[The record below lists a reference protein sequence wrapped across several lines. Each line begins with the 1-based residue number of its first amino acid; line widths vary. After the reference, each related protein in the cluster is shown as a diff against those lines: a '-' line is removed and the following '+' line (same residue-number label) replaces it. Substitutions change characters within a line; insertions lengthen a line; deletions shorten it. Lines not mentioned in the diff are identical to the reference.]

1 MCYHIRRKW
10 QKLPVKEKN
19 MEIYTELKNPDFKS
33 ITQLKNDFR
42 YESGY
47 EINYR
52 LYEIRIGERVNFVV
66 DVTLGRENRSCYF
79 GSDLDSAEQMYRLIV
94 DGSVTPCTLLD
105 VAEDFGFLCDPAI

>member
-66 DVTLGRENRSCYF
+66 DVTLGCENRSCYF